1 MVATRWKVL
10 LLCSS
15 ILFGTFYSYDIP
27 AALNVPLEKYL
38 DTPNYQY
45 YLQLFYSF
53 YSIPNVILPFF
64 GGYLID
70 SFGDRLLL
78 LVLSTLVA
86 LGHALFAL
94 GIHLKWYSFMLFGRL
109 LFGVGGES
117 LAVVQ
122 SQITSRWFRNKE
134 LAFAL
139 GWNICVGRLGS
150 VFNDF
155 LSPQLGSMWGVV
167 GATWFGMVSCFF
179 SLFCGILLS
188 RFQEIPNS
196 HVQEISKAST
206 RHSSTVLWLLNAII
220 LSIYATM
227 IPFNTIHAAFLE
239 YKYYPGD
246 SIRSAQ
252 IMSIPDTMSAL
263 LVPFVGYFVDSFG
276 HRCKTIIAS
285 ALLLM
290 VVHFAFYSTPAG
302 SGNSPI
308 PFLILLGMGYSLM
321 TTVWSCIPLV
331 VSSESTATAFGIAT
345 SVCNLSLALFP
356 IIVARLV
363 VLDGTYSL
371 AELFFVSCAGVGLVC
386 ALVLLWWDQ
395 HAQVLETIRPNT
407 PIYESLHLEDL
418 GKID

>member
-1 MVATRWKVL
+1 
-10 LLCSS
+10 
-15 ILFGTFYSYDIP
+15 LFGTFYAYDIP

-38 DTPNYQY
+38 NTPNYQY

-70 SFGDRLLL
+70 TFGDRLLL
-78 LVLSTLVA
+78 LVLSSFVA
-86 LGHALFAL
+86 LGHALFAI
-94 GIHLKWYSFMLFGRL
+94 GIHVKWYSLMLFGRL

-150 VFNDF
+150 VLNDF
-155 LSPQLGSMWGVV
+155 VSPQLGSQWGVV
-167 GATWFGMVSCFF
+167 GATWFGMASCLF

-188 RFQEIPNS
+188 RFQEAPTS
-196 HVQEISKAST
+196 HAQEVLKTSE
-206 RHSSTVLWLLNAII
+206 RYSSIGLWLVNAII

-246 SIRSAQ
+246 SVRSAQ

-263 LVPFVGYFVDSFG
+263 LVPFVGYFVDTFG

-290 VVHFAFYSTPAG
+290 VVHVTFFWTPAA
-302 SGNSPI
+302 SGQSPI

-356 IIVARLV
+356 IVVAQLV
-363 VLDGTYSL
+363 ILDRTYSL
-371 AELFFVSCAGVGLVC
+371 AELFFAFCAGVGLVS
-386 ALVLLWWDQ
+386 ALLLLWWDQ
-395 HAQVLETIRPNT
+395 NEQVLETTRPPT
-407 PIYESLHLEDL
+407 PTYESLHLEDL
-418 GKID
+418 AKMD